1 MKKNKFFKSS
11 IILIIG
17 GLLTKSLGMLVRLSL
32 SRNVS
37 TQVIGLHSLILP
49 TFMLLISIS
58 GMGLTTALNVLIASK
73 KYNNKNII
81 ITSLF
86 ISLFIDFL
94 IIIFLF
100 FTSKWIAT
108 TLFKNELLHYPLLSM
123 GFVLPFI
130 TVSNIFRSYYF
141 STERL
146 IPHIVSN
153 ALEDLIKLLLIV
165 LFINKISN
173 NIVLTLTFIIGIN
186 ILSEL
191 SSILIFTYKF
201 PKFNIYKSDIKPN
214 KKNTKAILS
223 IALPT
228 SISRLIGSFTYFLE
242 PIILT
247 TILTK
252 VGYSNDY
259 IVNEY
264 GIISGYVLPV
274 LLLPSFLTNAIA
286 QALIPSISLNYVNK
300 NYQELKKRIK
310 QAVGI
315 SLFLGII
322 FTIIIMISGDTLL
335 NILYKTNEGSNY
347 IKILAPIFI
356 FHYIEHPLLNSI
368 QAMNKAKINMKIS
381 LINMFIR
388 TIILAFLCSLRIKLF
403 SLLIALALN
412 ILFSCFYALY
422 KINKI
427 IKDEEKAFTK

>member
-1 MKKNKFFKSS
+1 MKKNKFLKSS

-17 GLLTKSLGMLVRLSL
+17 GLLTKTLGMLVKLTL
-32 SRNVS
+32 SRSVS
-37 TQVIGLHSLILP
+37 THIIGLYSLILP

-81 ITSLF
+81 ITSIF
-86 ISLFIDFL
+86 ISLFIDFIILLVL
-94 IIIFLF
+94 IL
-100 FTSKWIAT
+100 TSKWLSIN
-108 TLFKNELLHYPLLSM
+108 LFKNETLYYPILSM

-141 STERL
+141 SKERL
-146 IPHIVSN
+146 VPHVVSN
-153 ALEDLIKLLLIV
+153 ALEDLIKLLLIM
-165 LFINKISN
+165 LFISKIST
-173 NIVLTLTFIIGIN
+173 NIPLTLTFIIGIN

-191 SSILIFTYKF
+191 SSILIFIYKF
-201 PKFNIYKSDIKPN
+201 PKFSISKEDLKPN
-214 KKNTKAILS
+214 KKNTKALLS

-228 SISRLIGSFTYFLE
+228 TFSRLIGSITYFLE

-247 TILTK
+247 MVLTK
-252 VGYSNDY
+252 VGYTNEY

-264 GIISGYVLPV
+264 GIISGYVLPI
-274 LLLPSFLTNAIA
+274 LLLPSFLTNAIS

-300 NYQELKKRIK
+300 NFKELKKRIK
-310 QAVGI
+310 QATNI

-322 FTIIIMISGDTLL
+322 FTIIIMISGHKLL

-356 FHYIEHPLLNSI
+356 FHYIEHPLLSSI

-381 LINMFIR
+381 LVNMIIR
-388 TIILAFLCSLRIKLF
+388 TILLAFLCCLKIKLF
-403 SLLIALALN
+403 SLIIALALN
-412 ILFSCFYALY
+412 ILFSCFYSLY
-422 KINKI
+422 IINKI
-427 IKDEEKAFTK
+427 IKKEENSFLS